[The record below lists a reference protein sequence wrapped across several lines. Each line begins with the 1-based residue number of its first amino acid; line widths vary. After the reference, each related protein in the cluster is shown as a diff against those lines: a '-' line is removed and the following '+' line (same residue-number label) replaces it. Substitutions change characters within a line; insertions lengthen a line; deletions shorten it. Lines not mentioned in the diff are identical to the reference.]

1 MSKGFL
7 FDLDGVFYV
16 SDHLLKGA
24 NELGLF
30 SILVKIG
37 KYKKYITNHSQI
49 KPILIIHS
57 ISAFPVTIK
66 NLKYL

>member
-37 KYKKYITNHSQI
+37 KYKKRQY
-49 KPILIIHS
+49 
-57 ISAFPVTIK
+57 FG
-66 NLKYL
+66 